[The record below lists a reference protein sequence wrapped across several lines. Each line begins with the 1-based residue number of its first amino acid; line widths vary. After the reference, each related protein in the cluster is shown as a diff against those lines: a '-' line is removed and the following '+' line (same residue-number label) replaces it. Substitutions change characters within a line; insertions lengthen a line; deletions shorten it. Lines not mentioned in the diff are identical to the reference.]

1 MKTVTSWDGL
11 SQVQGFRE
19 DSISTALAATREAGL
34 QKVRRI
40 WAESKQSKTI
50 FFYTMKSI
58 GSPSP

>member
-1 MKTVTSWDGL
+1 MRTVTSWDGL

-50 FFYTMKSI
+50 FFTL
-58 GSPSP
+58 